1 MYKSCIYRF
10 YTLLPQFQHISH
22 PPYPGRL
29 LYHPSGK
36 RLPAVSLVP
45 YLDALTIADPTA
57 IMVNTFGTGKMKD
70 MDIVGLAHKHFDPTS
85 KCIIETLDLKRP
97 IFRKTA
103 AYGHFG
109 RNDPDFTWERT
120 DVAEDIAKSAGI

>member
-1 MYKSCIYRF
+1 VVA
-10 YTLLPQFQHISH
+10 
-22 PPYPGRL
+22 
-29 LYHPSGK
+29 SGVAD
-36 RLPAVSLVP
+36 RCAVSLAYAIGVP
-45 YLDALTIADPTA
+45 EPTA
-57 IMVNTFGTGKMKD
+57 VMVNTFGTGKMKD
-70 MDIVGLAHKHFDPTS
+70 RDIVGLVSKHFDLTP
-85 KCIIETLDLKRP
+85 KNIIETLDLRRP